1 MKSKIALQ
9 SNSVLGRHRQI
20 LNLLVLA
27 NSVVVFLAPCSD
39 GTVAGVQSPCDVID
53 IRAAKLFK
61 DANTQTRLARIG
73 SWSVHS
79 LAHLRKK
86 EVCEGV
92 EARTVYSVPAQWPCK
107 WKQIALTWFRG
118 MPGALDICSHQPCC
132 VLQLYSQQLRK
143 PKKKELSRIH
153 HLWSSVEATH
163 QAAAVIGVWWPCA
176 VIDRLRARYGGLPP
190 VLLFCSILPV
200 D

>member
-1 MKSKIALQ
+1 MAPSPA
-9 SNSVLGRHRQI
+9 SNPHVMS
-20 LNLLVLA
+20 
-27 NSVVVFLAPCSD
+27 STF
-39 GTVAGVQSPCDVID
+39 VQLS
-53 IRAAKLFK
+53 LFK

-143 PKKKELSRIH
+143 PKKKKSSAEFTTFGVVLKLLIRQQQWLECDDHVPSLIASGLVTEAFPQFCFFALS
-153 HLWSSVEATH
+153 
-163 QAAAVIGVWWPCA
+163 C
-176 VIDRLRARYGGLPP
+176 
-190 VLLFCSILPV
+190 
-200 D
+200 